1 MTSIANALPDLS
13 AITSVTGLRGAT
25 SDSVIAGLSTGAFV
39 DPNSSNPIAALL
51 TGTSSSAA
59 GSTIVNLSDHA
70 KAVLAQAAVDQV
82 VADQLKAQVQ
92 AAKGGTAS
100 ANYSNAQSWSRS
112 IFDQIH
118 DIGRELTPSD
128 SPPNASAPNAQT
140 PASASDDVLA
150 GIPVW
155 QQQGSAD
162 SIAILQAGAQ
172 LYNKSQA
179 MQDLAKNGGQFAS
192 STEGHVVS
200 DDVLFVFDM
209 HSQIA
214 RKISDLQ
221 DKGMTDQA
229 QALSD
234 ALQNG
239 TLKFQKA
246 SDVPN
251 LNMQS
256 WMIHFA
262 DAGGGGEMGSTSV
275 KPTGATKA
283 AIDSGKA
290 LALNMGDR
298 GDFYVTW

>member
-1 MTSIANALPDLS
+1 MTTIANMVPDMS
-13 AITSVTGLRGAT
+13 AITSVTGLQNAT
-25 SDSVIAGLSTGAFV
+25 TDPVIAQLSTGAFV
-39 DPNSSNPIAALL
+39 DPANSNPVVTLL
-51 TGTSSSAA
+51 TGTPSAGLGPA
-59 GSTIVNLSDHA
+59 TIVDLSDHA
-70 KAVLAQAAVDQV
+70 KAVLAKAATDQV
-82 VADQLKAQVQ
+82 AATRLEAQVQ
-92 AAKGGTAS
+92 ASKGKIDGLNHA
-100 ANYSNAQSWSRS
+100 NAQNSSKKS

-118 DIGRELTPSD
+118 DLGRELTTSV
-128 SPPNASAPNAQT
+128 SPDAQ
-140 PASASDDVLA
+140 ASASAGDDVKA
-150 GIPVW
+150 GIPIW
-155 QQQGSAD
+155 QQTGSAD
-162 SIAILQAGAQ
+162 NIAILQAGAQ
-172 LYNKSQA
+172 LYNRPQA
-179 MQDLAKNGGQFAS
+179 MEDIAKNGGQFAS
-192 STEGHVVS
+192 PTEGHVVS
-200 DDVLFVFDM
+200 DDVLFVFTM
-209 HSQIA
+209 HSEIA

-246 SDVPN
+246 SDVPD

-275 KPTGATKA
+275 KPTGAPKVA
-283 AIDSGKA
+283 LDSGKA